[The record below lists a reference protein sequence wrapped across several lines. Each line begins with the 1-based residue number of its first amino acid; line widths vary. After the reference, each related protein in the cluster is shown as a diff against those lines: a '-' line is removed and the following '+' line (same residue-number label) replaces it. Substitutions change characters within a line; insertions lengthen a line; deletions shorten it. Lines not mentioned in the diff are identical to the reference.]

1 MTRQD
6 IFLPLTQDSVLPVFF
21 GGPWNSFR
29 DRPARFLEL
38 PWSRQ
43 FDRIQKQEL
52 LRSAHS
58 ASGLPTEL
66 LIVVMNFCQP
76 CHWF

>member
-1 MTRQD
+1 MTLARYLFTSD
-6 IFLPLTQDSVLPVFF
+6 TRFFIAGIFGSRGMFC
-21 GGPWNSFR
+21 

-38 PWSRQ
+38 PLSQR

-52 LRSAHS
+52 LSYAHS